1 MYQRGVIWWTGTE
14 LGVTDGDKHLTIHI
28 GTIPTA
34 EVVDMLRYAARVL
47 GQDSAHSDA
56 LRDQSDALN
65 ERLEDTMPRGRAAI
79 RVLPDVS

>member
-1 MYQRGVIWWTGTE
+1 
-14 LGVTDGDKHLTIHI
+14 
-28 GTIPTA
+28 
-34 EVVDMLRYAARVL
+34 MLRYAARVL

-65 ERLEDTMPRGRAAI
+65 ERLKTRCQGGRAAI